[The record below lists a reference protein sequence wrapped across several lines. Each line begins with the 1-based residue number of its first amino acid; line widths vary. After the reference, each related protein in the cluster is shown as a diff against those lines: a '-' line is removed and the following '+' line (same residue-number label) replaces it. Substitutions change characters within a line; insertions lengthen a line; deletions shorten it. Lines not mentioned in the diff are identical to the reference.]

1 MSALTPYLTRAVAR
15 QAVGSLANR
24 SFVSTLSSPLVR
36 QQLFRAGGNVAN
48 FAMRSAANR
57 IKRAW
62 RGRNKRGM
70 RSYKRRKR
78 AGART
83 KKSNVGKRVLRKFAD
98 PVGSSNCKRTEY
110 IQEPSTENSR
120 TLYVHSLTTLIKGEK
135 NNERERDL
143 VNVRGIRL
151 KIMFRNLANTET
163 SVNCAVISPKDCIS
177 GVPNGTDLFRA
188 NDQYRWRNFQG
199 GMSGWARA
207 QQSINT
213 DKYMVHF
220 HKRYLLSGAT
230 ANNGRQYIR
239 YFKRWLKINR
249 QLRYETK
256 PDGNESAPVNGDI
269 YLITWYENPLAGAN
283 PPVNFPA
290 VPDGIVN
297 NIMLYAHDCVMYYKE
312 TGTY

>member
-1 MSALTPYLTRAVAR
+1 MSAITPYLARAVAR
-15 QAVGSLANR
+15 QAVGTLARR
-24 SFVSTLSSPLVR
+24 SFVSPLSNPTVR
-36 QQLFRAGGNVAN
+36 QQLFSLGGNVAN
-48 FAMRSAANR
+48 FAMRRAANR

-62 RGRNKRGM
+62 RGRNPRAM
-70 RSYKRRKR
+70 RRFKRRR
-78 AGART
+78 VGNR

-120 TLYVHSLTTLIKGEK
+120 TLYVHSLTTLTKGSA
-135 NNERERDL
+135 NNERERDII
-143 VNVRGIRL
+143 NCRGIRL
-151 KIMFRNLANTET
+151 KCYFENMYTNYT
-163 SVNCAVISPKDCIS
+163 SVNVAVISPKDCNTT
-177 GVPNGTDLFRA
+177 VPNGTDLFRA

-213 DKYMVHF
+213 DKYLVHF
-220 HKRYLLSGAT
+220 HKRFVLPARDP
-230 ANNGRQYIR
+230 ANGKYHR

-249 QLRYETK
+249 QLRFETK

-269 YLITWYENPLAGAN
+269 YLMTWYESPTAPAN
-283 PPVNFPA
+283 PPVVFPA
-290 VPDGIVN
+290 VPTGIIN
-297 NIMLYAHDCVMYYKE
+297 NIVTYAHDCVMYYKE